1 MFNLADTIK
10 KLRSE
15 KGLSA
20 AQLADKS
27 TLSPAFISKL
37 ESGEYSNLTLTT
49 SKSLAD
55 GLGLTLRAFLEA
67 IGFMEKEN
75 RERPSFELVAKA
87 LRSNDYGPEEIRK
100 ITEYAELLKKA
111 SNHKS

>member
-1 MFNLADTIK
+1 MFNLAETIK
-10 KLRSE
+10 SLRAE

-27 TLSPAFISKL
+27 DLSPAFISKL
-37 ESGEYSNLTLTT
+37 ESGEYANLTLTT

-67 IGFMEKEN
+67 IGFMDREN
-75 RERPSFELVAKA
+75 RERPSFNLVANA
-87 LRSNDYGPEEIRK
+87 LRSNGYGPDEIRK
-100 ITEYAELLKKA
+100 IEEYAELLKKA
-111 SNHKS
+111 SNNKS